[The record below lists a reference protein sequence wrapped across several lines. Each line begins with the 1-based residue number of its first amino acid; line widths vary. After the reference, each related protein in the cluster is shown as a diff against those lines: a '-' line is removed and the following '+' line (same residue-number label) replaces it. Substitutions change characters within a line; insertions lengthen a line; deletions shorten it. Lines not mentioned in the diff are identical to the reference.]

1 MPDPATYHPLSHA
14 GTWLLAWPCF
24 WSIGLAAAPG
34 ALPDASALALFGAGA
49 ILLRGAGCTINDL
62 WDRDL
67 DKKVERTKTR
77 PLATG
82 AITPPQAIAFLGVQL
97 SAGLGILLQLNSY
110 SQVLGAS
117 SLGLVILYPLMKRV
131 FGWPQVRGVK
141 KSF

>member
-1 MPDPATYHPLSHA
+1 M
-14 GTWLLAWPCF
+14 
-24 WSIGLAAAPG
+24 
-34 ALPDASALALFGAGA
+34 
-49 ILLRGAGCTINDL
+49 
-62 WDRDL
+62 
-67 DKKVERTKTR
+67 ERTKTR

-141 KSF
+141 KHF